1 MANAEKPAIFT
12 LDEIAEA
19 RRYPLVIRWSE
30 EDGLFLVSLPDFGG
44 VTGHGATAAEAAE
57 RGIEMAAEWIDSY
70 RQLGQPI
77 PAPGEVREMVTR

>member
-1 MANAEKPAIFT
+1 MVNANETAIFT
-12 LDEIAEA
+12 PDEIAAA

-30 EDGLFLVSLPDFGG
+30 EDDLFLVSLPDFGG
-44 VTGHGATAAEAAE
+44 VTGHGRTAAEAAE
-57 RGIEMAAEWIDSY
+57 RGVEMAAEWIDSY